1 MNFGQIYN
9 PNTFEI
15 SKFIESVDSD
25 FDIRI
30 ENFEGSQSLKFK
42 FADDTPKFFKLQ
54 KSNFTSTQKSQY
66 IEWVESIK
74 KQIKVQKI
82 IKAVAAQIQVE
93 DENNQNLLFEKLF
106 QKLVRAFPQTFVYQ
120 IFIDGSIWLG
130 ASPETIGILK
140 EEKFRT
146 ISLAGT
152 QLHYNKF
159 GTKEENEQQIVSN
172 IISNQLG
179 INSQVI
185 SKSSIYQFGEI
196 EHLLTEYDLTIDEKF
211 DFEQMIHDI
220 HPSPAI
226 CGYPK
231 DESKALI
238 LDREPIDR
246 EIYTGLV
253 TMSIQPAEK
262 YSFAIL
268 RCVKYSANQKVFFA
282 GAGITSES
290 EPESE
295 WLETLQKIHVIKS
308 CLQSN

>member
-15 SKFIESVDSD
+15 SKFIESVDIN
-25 FDIRI
+25 FDVRI
-30 ENFEGSQSLKFK
+30 ENFEGSQSLKYK
-42 FADDTPKFFKLQ
+42 FVDDIPKFFKLQ
-54 KSNFTSTQKSQY
+54 NSNLTSTKKSQY
-66 IEWVESIK
+66 IEWVECIK
-74 KQIKVQKI
+74 QQITNQKI

-93 DENNQNLLFEKLF
+93 TEDNQNCLFEDLF

-120 IFIDGSIWLG
+120 LFIDGAIWIG
-130 ASPETIGILK
+130 ASPETIGIQK
-140 EEKFRT
+140 DEKFRT

-152 QLHYNKF
+152 QLHSNKF
-159 GTKEENEQQIVSN
+159 GAKEENEQKIVSN

-179 INSQVI
+179 IDSGFI

-196 EHLLTEYDLTIDEKF
+196 EHLITEYDLAIDEKF
-211 DFEQMIHDI
+211 NFEQMIHNI

-238 LDREPIDR
+238 LDLEPIER

-253 TMSIQPAEK
+253 TISIQPREK

-282 GAGITSES
+282 GAGITSGS
-290 EPESE
+290 DPESE
-295 WLETLQKIHVIKS
+295 WFETLQKMHVIKS